1 MIKTILI
8 CASHFL
14 EFSYNKMQ
22 ILKTLTILILAT
34 TIISACGGGSSSNSN
49 SNISTT
55 QLNLNSNPS
64 EISSGQTSL
73 ITWQTQNIVSCRA
86 DGGWTSDTNANASVT
101 VGPLTNNSTFTLSC
115 LDQEG
120 GSITRTTTVT
130 VSNTTPS
137 PTLSLTASPAIIDQN
152 ESSTISWST
161 RNVDSCNALNGWT
174 SSNNA
179 NGSSLINSITNS
191 TTYSMRCTG
200 PGGSTT
206 NSVNVTVNSPAPVPD
221 PAPVPTPELT
231 LTASATNIDANTPV
245 TISWS
250 SINTDSCTAE
260 GSWTNQTITNGSQ
273 NFSPSTTREYRMT
286 CLGNGSSVTRSITI
300 TVNPV
305 IADSA
310 ELSWEAPSTNQ
321 DGSTLTDLAG
331 YVIHYGTNR
340 NNLNQTININ
350 NAGLT
355 TYIIDDLPAATYFF
369 AITARDNNGN
379 ESLPSNI
386 ASQVIR

>member
-1 MIKTILI
+1 
-8 CASHFL
+8 
-14 EFSYNKMQ
+14 
-22 ILKTLTILILAT
+22 
-34 TIISACGGGSSSNSN
+34 
-49 SNISTT
+49 
-55 QLNLNSNPS
+55 
-64 EISSGQTSL
+64 
-73 ITWQTQNIVSCRA
+73 
-86 DGGWTSDTNANASVT
+86 
-101 VGPLTNNSTFTLSC
+101 LSC

-130 VSNTTPS
+130 VGSTTPS

-200 PGGSTT
+200 PGVSTT
-206 NSVNVTVNSPAPVPD
+206 NSVNVTVNSPAPAPD

-260 GSWTNQTITNGSQ
+260 GSWTNQTITNGS
-273 NFSPSTTREYRMT
+273 
-286 CLGNGSSVTRSITI
+286 
-300 TVNPV
+300 
-305 IADSA
+305 